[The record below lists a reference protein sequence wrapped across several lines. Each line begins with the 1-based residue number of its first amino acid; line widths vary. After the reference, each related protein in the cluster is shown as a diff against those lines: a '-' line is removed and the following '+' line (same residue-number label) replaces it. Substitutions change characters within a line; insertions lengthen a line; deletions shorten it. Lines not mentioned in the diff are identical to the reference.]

1 MMMVEWLSDSDPQGG
16 EVSPAGPGRLLVGV
30 AQHQEAGLLLV
41 SAVPHVGCR
50 ISDVTV
56 AEPPILHWL
65 GSQTFITASGVKI
78 VFQLYYSSNQPD
90 TLIFNM

>member
-41 SAVPHVGCR
+41 SAVPHVGSR
-50 ISDVTV
+50 MSLWLTLQFSTGSAHKRLLQL
-56 AEPPILHWL
+56 AE
-65 GSQTFITASGVKI
+65 
-78 VFQLYYSSNQPD
+78 
-90 TLIFNM
+90 